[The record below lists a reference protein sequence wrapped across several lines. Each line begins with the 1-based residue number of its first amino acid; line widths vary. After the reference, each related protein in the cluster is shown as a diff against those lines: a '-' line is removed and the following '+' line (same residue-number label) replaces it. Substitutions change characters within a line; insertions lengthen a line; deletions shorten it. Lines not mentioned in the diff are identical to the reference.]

1 MTLFSCLQQT
11 DISQLTVSHTDMN
24 GYQRRQ
30 YLQSLIEMFIWSI
43 LIKLVSIL
51 CYEPLFIIIFRTQV
65 FILIRL
71 LYIRLILNIL
81 YKHIL
86 LFWRNF
92 FLDTSKL
99 LELFIWNKEICTKK
113 VHFYNVVK
121 MRNFIVSHENNSLM
135 HCKNVQPCKTR
146 KKGVGITVYD
156 EEMISESAKDL
167 WL

>member
-1 MTLFSCLQQT
+1 MINIDQT
-11 DISQLTVSHTDMN
+11 CFNFML
-24 GYQRRQ
+24 
-30 YLQSLIEMFIWSI
+30 WS
-43 LIKLVSIL
+43 
-51 CYEPLFIIIFRTQV
+51 LFIIIFFRTQV

-71 LYIRLILNIL
+71 LYISPILNIL
-81 YKHIL
+81 YKNIL

-92 FLDTSKL
+92 FLDTSEL